1 MTVGLLRVAKRS
13 ALSPGYTQVLSMDQE
28 PEIGMSLG
36 IWNLAPGQGA
46 TAGSSE
52 AETAVL
58 ALSGTGPATSIVDR
72 ALAYLGQAL
81 PTIRSAPSLGWG
93 LLGLRAWGRRPEA
106 AGSWLAEAAAQALRH
121 PDPTF
126 RLAHLLLAA
135 GGDALGLLGAS
146 VVKETGHDS

>member
-58 ALSGTGPATSIVDR
+58 ALSGTGTLSSPSI
-72 ALAYLGQAL
+72 ALQF
-81 PTIRSAPSLGWG
+81 S
-93 LLGLRAWGRRPEA
+93 RPE
-106 AGSWLAEAAAQALRH
+106 
-121 PDPTF
+121 
-126 RLAHLLLAA
+126 
-135 GGDALGLLGAS
+135 
-146 VVKETGHDS
+146 